1 MSRKD
6 KLTVLIAMIIITIG
20 FGGCSCQV
28 QMGGTGNKQIS
39 KPVAAKKY
47 MSYHDRLVS
56 GKVSI
61 EESIQRAKA
70 K

>member
-6 KLTVLIAMIIITIG
+6 KFTVLIVMIIITIG

-28 QMGGTGNKQIS
+28 QMGGKGNKQVS
-39 KPVAAKKY
+39 KSIVVKEAL
-47 MSYHDRLVS
+47 SYHDRLTS

-61 EESIQRAKA
+61 EESVQRAHA